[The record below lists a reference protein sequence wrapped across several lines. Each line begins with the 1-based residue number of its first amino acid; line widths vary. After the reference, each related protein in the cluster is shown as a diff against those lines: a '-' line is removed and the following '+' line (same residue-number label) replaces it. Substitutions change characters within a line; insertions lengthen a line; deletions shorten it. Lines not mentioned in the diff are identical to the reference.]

1 MFMSKVERDLLYD
14 GFKAVCDSSTAWLDL
29 LLVEGTSPP
38 VFLFFFSCEILTV
51 LFLKN
56 FSVKSIG
63 LFKRESNE
71 TCREGNAQ
79 SSGPLDM

>member
-1 MFMSKVERDLLYD
+1 MFMSKFERGLLHD
-14 GFKAVCDSSTAWLDL
+14 GFKAVCDSSIAWLDL

-79 SSGPLDM
+79 SSGLWDM

>member
-1 MFMSKVERDLLYD
+1 MFMSKVERGLLYD
-14 GFKAVCDSSTAWLDL
+14 GFKAVCDSSIAWLDL
-29 LLVEGTSPP
+29 LLVEGTLPP

-71 TCREGNAQ
+71 KCREGNAQ
-79 SSGPLDM
+79 SSGPWDM